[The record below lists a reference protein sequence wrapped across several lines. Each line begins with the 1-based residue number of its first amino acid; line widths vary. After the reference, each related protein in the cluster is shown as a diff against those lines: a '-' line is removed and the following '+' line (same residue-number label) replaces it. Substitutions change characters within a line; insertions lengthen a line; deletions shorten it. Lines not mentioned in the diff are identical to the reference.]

1 MTIYFAHGDATLAAT
16 DRLRLDEAL
25 RRHGATAGLIRI
37 AASTGGAG
45 DKPAN
50 RALARAR
57 ADVVRAHLVERA
69 PQLTPR
75 LRVASNDACCAD
87 ALSTAHHSAL
97 YEALRRRVVV
107 AFEPDVRPD

>member
-1 MTIYFAHGDATLAAT
+1 VTIYFAHGDATLAST

-25 RRHGATAGLIRI
+25 RRQGSTAGLIRI

-69 PQLTPR
+69 PQLAPR
-75 LRVASNDACCAD
+75 LRVAADGACCAEAPATPHPT
-87 ALSTAHHSAL
+87 ALD
-97 YEALRRRVVV
+97 EAPRRRVVV